1 MEEIR
6 TNNWTHTGSHQFKSK
21 ERKAG
26 YTALLQDY
34 YEGIITVSIATNSS
48 IKLNSVTLH
57 FVLFKGKWAQA
68 ERGTEKAY
76 LIPGKC
82 RSYPKRK
89 TKDFVVF
96 SLR

>member
-6 TNNWTHTGSHQFKSK
+6 INNWTNTGSHQFKIK

-34 YEGIITVSIATNSS
+34 YKGIITVSIATNSN

-57 FVLFKGKWAQA
+57 FVLFKDKQAQA

-76 LIPGKC
+76 LVRGKC
-82 RSYPKRK
+82 RSYPK
-89 TKDFVVF
+89 
-96 SLR
+96 

>member
-1 MEEIR
+1 MVEEIR
-6 TNNWTHTGSHQFKSK
+6 TNNWTNTGSHQFKSK
-21 ERKAG
+21 ERNAG

-57 FVLFKGKWAQA
+57 FVLFKSKQTQA

-76 LIPGKC
+76 LIPGKY
-82 RSYPKRK
+82 RFYHKRK
-89 TKDFVVF
+89 TKNLVVF
-96 SLR
+96 TL